1 LGRRFVKL
9 IGYPVVMERLVSAG
23 MRSKTV
29 MSFALT
35 LLANLE
41 DDRAHDYEQRG
52 FKALLKIAELKP

>member
-1 LGRRFVKL
+1 
-9 IGYPVVMERLVSAG
+9 VSFG

-41 DDRAHDYEQRG
+41 DDRVSNTEQKGLR
-52 FKALLKIAELKP
+52 FLKKLAEVKP